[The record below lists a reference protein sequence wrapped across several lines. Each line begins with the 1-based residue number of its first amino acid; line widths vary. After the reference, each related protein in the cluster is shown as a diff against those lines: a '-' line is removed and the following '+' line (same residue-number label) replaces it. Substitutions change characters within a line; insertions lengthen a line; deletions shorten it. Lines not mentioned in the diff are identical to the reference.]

1 MHTHLVCKWLIYNVS
16 RCGAVETNIVF
27 NGAMAIRLITILGQ
41 YFIRSLTELRNAM
54 SISVDN
60 VNATEVIKVI
70 LSLNSVIIIP
80 I

>member
-1 MHTHLVCKWLIYNVS
+1 MLVNVF

-27 NGAMAIRLITILGQ
+27 NDAMAIRLITTLGQ
-41 YFIRSLTELRNAM
+41 YFSRSFTELRNVM

-60 VNATEVIKVI
+60 INATEVLKVI
-70 LSLNSVIIIP
+70 LSLNAVIIIH